1 MAPETTSVVSSR
13 PGWKTFIMSIVVNT
27 GTASK
32 MTMQNYHEYRSER
45 NQTSR
50 RRRTEKGL
58 CLNDFPIPAIGEF
71 DHTVD
76 TSARLSVSGRTY
88 SAVK

>member
-1 MAPETTSVVSSR
+1 M
-13 PGWKTFIMSIVVNT
+13 MSIVVNT

-32 MTMQNYHEYRSER
+32 ITVQNHHEYRSER
-45 NQTSR
+45 NQMSR

-76 TSARLSVSGRTY
+76 ASARLRVSGGTY
-88 SAVK
+88 PVVK